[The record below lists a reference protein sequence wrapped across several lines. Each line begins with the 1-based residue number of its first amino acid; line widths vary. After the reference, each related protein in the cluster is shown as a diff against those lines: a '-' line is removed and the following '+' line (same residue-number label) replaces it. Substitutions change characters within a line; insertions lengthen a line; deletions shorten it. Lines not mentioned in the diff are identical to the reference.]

1 MNSIWKIC
9 IGTGSV
15 LLLAASLTPET
26 QARIDEAREMA
37 SDQKLAKVQTSGTT
51 GQSDFNFMS
60 GQAIGSFLAGRQ
72 ARKDG
77 DTSAAASYFSRV
89 LAEDPDNRWIAR
101 RSFLLDVSDGQLE
114 RAMPLAER
122 VISENER
129 APIAQLLSASNHLK
143 HQRFSKTEAM
153 IKKAGTRGAMQLIG
167 PLMQAWAG
175 FGSGD
180 MKRAIARLKPLER
193 KVSFTPFVAYHKA
206 LLLGASGDAVGALE
220 ALDALPKNMSL
231 DLRERLVYAA
241 LLEKR
246 DGAEAAS
253 AYLKGLT
260 ARYGEDPV
268 LRAYLHHGRPISAAF
283 PVKTAQDGMA
293 EAFYGAA
300 SALSRDSVEDVTRI
314 YVHLALFLKPELD
327 VAHALL
333 GDMHDEKGHWSKA
346 IAAYEAIEAD
356 SPYKWAAKVRI
367 AWALNSLE
375 QTDEAEKLLRQM
387 ADERPDN
394 ISTLAT
400 LADMQ
405 RGHSRFGE
413 AAKVYKE
420 AVDRIGSPE
429 ARHWSIYYALGI
441 ALERSK
447 QWEAAEAALLKALEM
462 NPDQPLV
469 MNYLGYSWADKG
481 VKLGEAVAMVRKAVD
496 LRPADGYVIDSLGW
510 AHFRR
515 GEFNDALKH
524 LERAT
529 ELRPED
535 PVINE
540 HLGDVYWKV
549 GRRLESCFQWRHA
562 LSLEPDEHQI
572 PILKAKMAKGLDD
585 DVQGFSGC
593 KF

>member
-1 MNSIWKIC
+1 MILDTTTFLGAGGAFALAVALTLGADA
-9 IGTGSV
+9 GTHPTFE
-15 LLLAASLTPET
+15 LAADQKIAKVETPE
-26 QARIDEAREMA
+26 EAEESSFRY
-37 SDQKLAKVQTSGTT
+37 
-51 GQSDFNFMS
+51 MS
-60 GQAIGSFLAGRQ
+60 GQAIGAFLAGRQ
-72 ARKDG
+72 ARRDG
-77 DTSAAASYFSRV
+77 DTAAAASYFARV
-89 LAEDPDNRWIAR
+89 FAEDPDNNWLAR
-101 RSFLLDVSDGQLE
+101 RSFLLDVSDGRLE
-114 RAMPLAER
+114 RALPLANR
-122 VISENER
+122 VMSNNDR
-129 APIAQLLSASNHLK
+129 APIAMLLAASDHLK
-143 HQRFSKTEAM
+143 HDRFGKTEAM
-153 IKKAGTRGAMQLIG
+153 IKQAGTRGAMQLIG
-167 PLMQAWAG
+167 PLMQAWAA

-180 MKRAIARLKPLER
+180 LDRAMARLKPLER

-206 LLLGASGDAVGALE
+206 LLLGAAGDAAAALA

-253 AYLKGLT
+253 AYLKGLS

-268 LRAYLHHGRPISAAF
+268 LRAYLHHGRPINAAF
-283 PVKTAQDGMA
+283 PVKSAQDGMA

-314 YVHLALFLKPELD
+314 YVHLALYLKPDLD

-333 GDMHDEKGHWSKA
+333 GDMLDEKDRWPEA
-346 IAAYEAIEAD
+346 IAAYEAID
-356 SPYKWAAKVRI
+356 DSSPYKWPAKVRI
-367 AWALNSLE
+367 AWALNSLGR
-375 QTDEAEKLLRQM
+375 TGEAETLLRAM

-394 ISTLAT
+394 ISALAT

-405 RGHSRFGE
+405 RGHSRFAE
-413 AAKVYKE
+413 AAVVYQE
-420 AVDRIGSPE
+420 AIDRVGTPE
-429 ARHWSIYYALGI
+429 SRHWSIFYAMGI

-447 QWEAAEAALLKALEM
+447 RWGQAEQALLKALELS
-462 NPDQPLV
+462 PDQPLV
-469 MNYLGYSWADKG
+469 MNYLGYSWADQG
-481 VKLGEAVAMVRKAVD
+481 VKLEEAVVMVQKAVD

-510 AHFRR
+510 AHFRM
-515 GEFNDALKH
+515 GNYEEALKH

-562 LSLEPDEHQI
+562 LTLDPEEHQI
-572 PILKAKMAKGLDD
+572 PILKAKMAEGLDE

>member
-1 MNSIWKIC
+1 MIVAMLSISIAASAQAG
-9 IGTGSV
+9 IPSPTE
-15 LLLAASLTPET
+15 LAA
-26 QARIDEAREMA
+26 
-37 SDQKLAKVQTSGTT
+37 DQKLAKVETPEEAETAS
-51 GQSDFNFMS
+51 FRFMS

-72 ARKDG
+72 ARRDG
-77 DTSAAASYFSRV
+77 DTAAAADYFARV
-89 LAEDPDNRWIAR
+89 FAEDPENGWLAR
-101 RSFLLDVSDGQLE
+101 RSFLLDVSDGRLE
-114 RAMPLAER
+114 RALPLANR
-122 VISENER
+122 VISENDR
-129 APIAQLLSASNHLK
+129 APIAKLLAAADHLK
-143 HQRFSKTEAM
+143 HDRFGKTEAM

-180 MKRAIARLKPLER
+180 LKRALARLKPLER

-206 LLLGASGDAVGALE
+206 LLMGASGDPTGAL
-220 ALDALPKNMSL
+220 AVLDALPKNMSL

-241 LLEKR
+241 LLERR
-246 DGAEAAS
+246 DGAEAAA
-253 AYLKGLT
+253 AYLKGLS

-283 PVKTAQDGMA
+283 PVRTAQDGMA

-300 SALSRDSVEDVTRI
+300 SALSRDSLEDATRI
-314 YVHLALFLKPELD
+314 YVHLALYLKPDLD

-333 GDMHDEKGHWSKA
+333 GDMLDEKDRWPEA
-346 IAAYEAIEAD
+346 IAAYRSIEDD
-356 SPYKWAAKVRI
+356 SPYKWPAQVRI
-367 AWALNSLE
+367 AWALNSL
-375 QTDEAEKLLRQM
+375 DRNAEAEELLRKM

-394 ISTLAT
+394 ISALAT

-405 RGHSRFGE
+405 RGHSRFADAAEVYQE
-413 AAKVYKE
+413 AI
-420 AVDRIGSPE
+420 DRIGSPE
-429 ARHWSIYYALGI
+429 ARHWSIFYAMGI

-447 QWEAAEAALLKALEM
+447 KWDKAEAALLKALELS
-462 NPDQPLV
+462 PDQPLV

-481 VKLGEAVAMVRKAVD
+481 VKLEEAVAMVQKAVN

-510 AHFRR
+510 AHFRM
-515 GEFNDALKH
+515 GNFDEALKH

-535 PVINE
+535 PIINE

-562 LSLEPDEHQI
+562 LTLDPDDHQI
-572 PILKAKMAKGLDD
+572 PILKAKMAEGLDD

>member
-1 MNSIWKIC
+1 MNFIQKTC
-9 IGTGSV
+9 IGTGLALVVAASLASHSSARIGEV
-15 LLLAASLTPET
+15 RLLAADD
-26 QARIDEAREMA
+26 RIAKIDTEEAAEKPA
-37 SDQKLAKVQTSGTT
+37 
-51 GQSDFNFMS
+51 FHYMS

-77 DTSAAASYFSRV
+77 DTSAAAAYFARV
-89 LAEDPDNRWIAR
+89 LAEDPQNNWLAR
-101 RSFLLDVSDGQLE
+101 RSFLLDVSDGRLE
-114 RAMPLAER
+114 RALPLAER
-122 VISENER
+122 IISENER
-129 APIAQLLSASNHLK
+129 APIALLLAASDHLK
-143 HQRFSKTEAM
+143 NNRFGKAEAM
-153 IKKAGTRGAMQLIG
+153 VKKAGTRGAMQLIG
-167 PLMQAWAG
+167 PLMQAWAA
-175 FGSGD
+175 FGAD
-180 MKRAIARLKPLER
+180 DIKRALSRLKPLER
-193 KVSFTPFVAYHKA
+193 KVSFTPFVAFHKA
-206 LLLGASGDAVGALE
+206 LLLGASGDAKGALE

-241 LLEKR
+241 LLEQR
-246 DGAEAAS
+246 DGAEAAN

-283 PVKTAQDGMA
+283 PVRTAHDGMA

-314 YVHLALFLKPELD
+314 YVHLALYLKPDLD

-333 GDMHDEKGHWSKA
+333 GDMLDEKDHWREA
-346 IAAYEAIEAD
+346 IAAYEAID
-356 SPYKWAAKVRI
+356 DSSPYKWAARVRI
-367 AWALNSLE
+367 AWALNSLDR
-375 QTDEAEKLLRQM
+375 TKEAETLLRQM

-405 RGHSRFGE
+405 RGHSRFAE
-413 AAKVYKE
+413 AAVVYQE
-420 AVDRIGSPE
+420 AVDRIGKPE
-429 ARHWSIYYALGI
+429 ARHWSIFYALGI

-447 QWEAAEAALLKALEM
+447 QWEAAETALLKALELS
-462 NPDQPLV
+462 PDQPLV

-481 VKLGEAVAMVRKAVD
+481 VKLGEAVAMVKKAVD

-515 GEFNDALKH
+515 GEYNDAMKH

-535 PVINE
+535 PIINE

-562 LSLEPDEHQI
+562 LSLDPEAHQI
-572 PILKAKMAKGLDD
+572 PVLKAKMANGLDD

>member
-1 MNSIWKIC
+1 MILDKTTFL
-9 IGTGSV
+9 GAAAA
-15 LLLAASLTPET
+15 LLTAMALTLNAHAGMHPTFKLAADQKIAKVETPE
-26 QARIDEAREMA
+26 QAEEGSFRY
-37 SDQKLAKVQTSGTT
+37 
-51 GQSDFNFMS
+51 MS
-60 GQAIGSFLAGRQ
+60 GRAIGAFLAGRQ
-72 ARKDG
+72 ARRDG
-77 DTSAAASYFSRV
+77 DTAAAASYFARV
-89 LAEDPDNRWIAR
+89 FAEDPDNNWLAR
-101 RSFLLDVSDGQLE
+101 RSFLLDVSDGRLE
-114 RAMPLAER
+114 RALPLANR
-122 VISENER
+122 VMSNNDR
-129 APIAQLLSASNHLK
+129 APIAMLLAASDHLK
-143 HQRFSKTEAM
+143 HDRFGKTEAM
-153 IKKAGTRGAMQLIG
+153 IKQAGTRGAMQLIG
-167 PLMQAWAG
+167 PLMQAWAA

-180 MKRAIARLKPLER
+180 LDRAMARLKPLER

-206 LLLGASGDAVGALE
+206 LLLGAAGDPAGALA

-253 AYLKGLT
+253 AYLKGLS

-268 LRAYLHHGRPISAAF
+268 LRAYLHHGRPINAAF
-283 PVKTAQDGMA
+283 PVKSAQDGMA

-314 YVHLALFLKPELD
+314 YVHLALYLKPDLD

-333 GDMHDEKGHWSKA
+333 GDMLDEKDRWPEA
-346 IAAYEAIEAD
+346 IAAYEAID
-356 SPYKWAAKVRI
+356 DSSPYKWPAKVRI
-367 AWALNSLE
+367 AWALNSLGRTE
-375 QTDEAEKLLRQM
+375 EAETLLRAM

-394 ISTLAT
+394 ISALAT

-405 RGHSRFGE
+405 RGHSRFAE
-413 AAKVYKE
+413 AAVVYQE
-420 AVDRIGSPE
+420 AIDRVGTPE
-429 ARHWSIYYALGI
+429 SRHWSIFYAMGI

-447 QWEAAEAALLKALEM
+447 RWGQAEQALLKALELS
-462 NPDQPLV
+462 PDQPLV
-469 MNYLGYSWADKG
+469 MNYLGYSWADQG
-481 VKLGEAVAMVRKAVD
+481 VKLEEAVVMVQKAVD

-510 AHFRR
+510 AHFRM
-515 GEFNDALKH
+515 GNYEEALKH

-562 LSLEPDEHQI
+562 LTLDPEEHQI
-572 PILKAKMAKGLDD
+572 PILKAKMAEGLDE